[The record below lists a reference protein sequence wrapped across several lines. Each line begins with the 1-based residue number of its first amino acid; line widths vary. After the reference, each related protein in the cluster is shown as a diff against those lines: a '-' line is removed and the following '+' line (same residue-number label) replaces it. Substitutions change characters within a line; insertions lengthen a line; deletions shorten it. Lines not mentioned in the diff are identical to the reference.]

1 MFYLQGV
8 HYRLCAV
15 VLNLL
20 ALGNILVNAETV
32 GINGNL
38 YSDTGK
44 SSSSCTR
51 HVTVEGE
58 GDCYYS
64 LKRLISGTGIS
75 NMNARG
81 AFVNTNGELV
91 KYESAN
97 NDGQWKLTSVDKI
110 GIATAQTVAPTNRL
124 HVSGEIRSARP
135 FNLYQADQRLMKNIR
150 SINITAAYEDVRKL
164 KVRDFEY
171 HPAYEAATSLGNGD
185 TTVRSVVTQEAGSV
199 IPGSVKVLQGQEKF
213 GEVGTQNGF
222 LEVDKMQQL
231 IPGRVF
237 YDLLASFQ
245 QLANQHDKLQKQVND
260 LQAEL
265 TQFKKDTADNFNHAK
280 NDRLNLR
287 EIISKAQSDHLT
299 DDNDL
304 EDKLLAE
311 QNARIKR
318 DNELTKQLDYV
329 SQVFSTYTNY

>member
-1 MFYLQGV
+1 MRGKNNNNYQSVILIIQII
-8 HYRLCAV
+8 LLKNIV
-15 VLNLL
+15 VS
-20 ALGNILVNAETV
+20 ETV
-32 GINGNL
+32 GVNGNL
-38 YSDTGK
+38 YADTGK

-64 LKRLISGTGIS
+64 LKRLISGTGVS
-75 NMNARG
+75 NMDARG
-81 AFVNTNGELV
+81 MFTRTNGEFV

-97 NDGQWKLTSVDKI
+97 NDGQWQLTSVDKV
-110 GIATAQTVAPTNRL
+110 GIATSQTTAPTSRL

-135 FNLYQADQRLMKNIR
+135 FNLYPGDQRLMQNIR
-150 SINITAAYEDVRKL
+150 DINITTSYENVRKL

-171 HPAYEAATSLGNGD
+171 HPAYEAATNLGSGS
-185 TTVRSVVTQEAGSV
+185 TTVRSVVTQELSTA
-199 IPGSVKVLQGQEKF
+199 IPSAVKTLVGQEKF

-222 LEVDKMQQL
+222 LEVDKMQQV
-231 IPGRVF
+231 IPGAIF

-265 TQFKKDTADNFNHAK
+265 TKHKQDTADNFNAAK

-287 EIISKAQSDHLT
+287 EVLSKAQSDHLT
-299 DDNDL
+299 DDKDL
-304 EDKLLAE
+304 EDKVLAE

>member
-1 MFYLQGV
+1 MNLYILLVFVTHLNI
-8 HYRLCAV
+8 
-15 VLNLL
+15 VLS
-20 ALGNILVNAETV
+20 ETV
-32 GINGNL
+32 GVNGNL
-38 YSDTGK
+38 YADTGK

-81 AFVNTNGELV
+81 MFTRTNGEFV
-91 KYESAN
+91 KYENAN
-97 NDGQWKLTSVDKI
+97 NDGQWELSSVDKV
-110 GIATAQTVAPTNRL
+110 GIATSQTTAPTSRL

-135 FNLYQADQRLMKNIR
+135 FNLYAADQRLMQNIR
-150 SINITAAYEDVRKL
+150 NANITNAYKAVRKL

-171 HPAYEAATSLGNGD
+171 HPAYEAATNLGNGA
-185 TTVRSVVTQEAGSV
+185 TTVRSIVTQETSAA
-199 IPGSVKVLQGQEKF
+199 IPGAVKTSVGQEKF

-222 LEVDKMQQL
+222 LEVDKMEQI

-245 QLANQHDKLQKQVND
+245 QLANQHDQLQKQVND

-265 TQFKKDTADNFNHAK
+265 KQHKKDTADNFNSAK

-287 EIISKAQSDHLT
+287 EILSKTQSDHLS
-299 DDNDL
+299 DDNDM
-304 EDKLLAE
+304 EDKIATE
-311 QNARIKR
+311 RNERIRR
-318 DNELTKQLDYV
+318 DDEITKQLDYV

>member
-1 MFYLQGV
+1 MHLYILFVFVTHLNI
-8 HYRLCAV
+8 
-15 VLNLL
+15 VLS
-20 ALGNILVNAETV
+20 ETV
-32 GINGNL
+32 GVNGNL
-38 YSDTGK
+38 YADTGK

-81 AFVNTNGELV
+81 MFTRTNGEFV
-91 KYESAN
+91 KYENAN
-97 NDGQWKLTSVDKI
+97 NDGQWELSSVDKV
-110 GIATAQTVAPTNRL
+110 GIATSQTTAPTSRL

-135 FNLYQADQRLMKNIR
+135 FNLYAADQRLMQNIR
-150 SINITAAYEDVRKL
+150 NVNITNAYKSVRKL

-171 HPAYEAATSLGNGD
+171 HPAYEAATNLGNGA
-185 TTVRSVVTQEAGSV
+185 TTVRSIVTQEASTA
-199 IPGSVKVLQGQEKF
+199 IPGAVKTLVGQEKF

-222 LEVDKMQQL
+222 LEVDKMEQI

-245 QLANQHDKLQKQVND
+245 QLANQHDQLQKQVND

-265 TQFKKDTADNFNHAK
+265 KQHKKDTADNFNSAK

-287 EIISKAQSDHLT
+287 EILSKTQSDHLS
-299 DDNDL
+299 DDNDV
-304 EDKLLAE
+304 EDKIATE
-311 QNARIKR
+311 RNERIKR
-318 DNELTKQLDYV
+318 DDEITKQLDYV